1 MKLKNKFL
9 LIKITGG
16 GVCSLAFFGYISKKK
31 NIYVL

>member
-16 GVCSLAFFGYISKKK
+16 GVCSLAFFGYISKK